1 MSFPVLKKAQ
11 SLTKICY
18 SMPLSTLI
26 KNSKP
31 MQPMLN
37 IAVRAARSAGE
48 LILRSADN
56 VAHLKIDQKGINDYA
71 SEVDRMAERDII
83 NIIRAAY
90 PDHGILAEESGQH
103 AGNDFVWVI
112 DPLDGTTNFLH
123 GFPQY
128 AVSIAMKHKGR
139 LEVGVVYDPLR
150 DELFTAKRG
159 GGAMLN
165 SRRLRVTNKINMKG
179 ALIGTGFPFRDQQH
193 LDAYV
198 EMFKA
203 VTVDTAGIRR
213 AGSAAL
219 DLAYL
224 AAGRL
229 DGFWEIG
236 LMEWDMA
243 AGALL
248 VKEAGGV
255 LTDFSFND
263 KYLESGNVIAASPK
277 MHQLLYQL
285 IEPHVT
291 DKLK

>member
-1 MSFPVLKKAQ
+1 MVNAVIAGIYFLPYSVLN
-11 SLTKICY
+11 IN
-18 SMPLSTLI
+18 P
-26 KNSKP
+26 P

-37 IAVRAARSAGE
+37 TAVRAARSAGD
-48 LILRSADN
+48 LILRSSDN
-56 VAHLKIDQKGINDYA
+56 IGHLKVDQKGKNDYA
-71 SEVDRMAERDII
+71 SEVDRMAEREII
-83 NIIRAAY
+83 NIIKAAY
-90 PDHGILAEESGQH
+90 PDHGILAEESGAH
-103 AGNDFVWVI
+103 EGNDFVWVI

-128 AVSIAMKHKGR
+128 AVSIALKYKGR
-139 LEVGVVYDPLR
+139 IEVGVVYDPLR

-165 SRRLRVTNKINMKG
+165 NRRLRVTNQTSLKG
-179 ALIGTGFPFRDQQH
+179 ALLGTGFPFKTEQH
-193 LDAYV
+193 MDAYIG
-198 EMFKA
+198 MFRA
-203 VTVDTAGIRR
+203 LTTDSAGIRR
-213 AGSAAL
+213 AGAAAL

-243 AGALL
+243 AGILL

-255 LTDFSFND
+255 ITDFSFND

-277 MHQLLYQL
+277 MHQIMFQL

-291 DKLK
+291 DSLK